1 MVKMKVEI
9 CMNEQQAKALAEV
22 FSGEA
27 WDSGGGIW
35 LAAYWRGDGK
45 YMVFSGDALC
55 EYDSEEDFD
64 KARAAKT
71 IVLASGDEEW
81 WVVADTEGNTFYR
94 NPDLKTGWRFRED
107 AEHEAMGL
115 QSRTGERYLVKAMGL
130 T

>member
-1 MVKMKVEI
+1 MVTMMVEN

-64 KARAAKT
+64 EARAAKT

-81 WVVADTEGNTFYR
+81 WVVADTEGNTIYR
-94 NPDLKTGWRFRED
+94 NPDLQTGWRFRED
-107 AEHEAMGL
+107 AEHEAKGL
-115 QSRTGERYLVKAMGL
+115 ESRIGHRFFARSLDT
-130 T
+130 